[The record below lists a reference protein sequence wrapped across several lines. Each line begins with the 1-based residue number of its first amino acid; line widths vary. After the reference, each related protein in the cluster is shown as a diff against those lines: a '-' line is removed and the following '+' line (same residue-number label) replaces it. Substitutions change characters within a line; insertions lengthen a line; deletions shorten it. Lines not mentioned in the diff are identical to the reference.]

1 MYLGLNNPTTSAF
14 EYLTVDCTQ
23 AVNVSFTMDIST
35 LACGTV
41 FTVYLVSML
50 QSTSP
55 TDTSVYQL
63 ADGSFY
69 VSDTAGTVDGTTV
82 PSLVATLQNVK
93 ATTSPVTNPDPQWGV
108 GYRDAQSSVC
118 GGSIELD
125 ILECTSSGAATT
137 THGILNATTSPPQY
151 DTGGSWQDVWG
162 SSGYTDT
169 STGATVFTCAYNANA
184 TKPPYGPGDSFQIN
198 TLLPIDVSCSINGT
212 NPASLTMVTTLTQGS
227 NSVTLAPQNIQG
239 FSSSTAV
246 SMLQSMNVVVA
257 LWVTANTSPTTTA
270 SSQTS
275 WWLDGTCPS
284 NSSDIRSYAQ
294 CTASSDTANVLNYV
308 DVPSH
313 NQFYSSYASPAAYA
327 VNYADVA
334 LSQQYGPIFG
344 QLTNFTVSLP
354 TIPSG
359 ASDGL
364 YWTMDALYRGIST
377 PSGVANWHGAYGNAY
392 GVATSTGGTFA
403 QYSANAVSPSLWQSN
418 VISLISST
426 QTTQFAELSGF
437 GQTDSTLLDAQKNDP
452 PIYSTPLSAYN
463 TLFDGSCTVGTNQT
477 SEAISKNTTT
487 AAS

>member
-1 MYLGLNNPTTSAF
+1 MC
-14 EYLTVDCTQ
+14 ED
-23 AVNVSFTMDIST
+23 
-35 LACGTV
+35 GT
-41 FTVYLVSML
+41 Y
-50 QSTSP
+50 
-55 TDTSVYQL
+55 
-63 ADGSFY
+63 Y
-69 VSDTAGTVDGTTV
+69 VSDTTGTVDGV
-82 PSLVATLQNVK
+82 NIPSLVATLQNVK

-169 STGATVFTCAYNANA
+169 STGSTVFTCSYNANA
-184 TKPPYGPGDSFQIN
+184 TNPPYGPGASFQIN
-198 TLLPIDVSCSINGT
+198 TLLPIDVSCSINGE

-257 LWVTANTSPTTTA
+257 LWVTANTSTTTTA

-275 WWLDGTCPS
+275 WWLDGINPS
-284 NSSDIRSYAQ
+284 SSSDIRSYAQ
-294 CTASSDTANVLNYV
+294 CTTTSDTSNVLNNV
-308 DVPSH
+308 SVPCQ

-327 VNYADVA
+327 VNYASTS
-334 LSQQYGPIFG
+334 LSEQYGPIFG
-344 QLTNFTVSLP
+344 QLTNFTVGLP
-354 TIPSG
+354 TVPSG
-359 ASDGL
+359 ASNGL

-377 PSGVANWHGAYGNAY
+377 PTGVSNWHGAYGNAY
-392 GVATSTGGTFA
+392 GVATSTGGSFA
-403 QYSANAVSPSLWQSN
+403 EYSANALSPSLWQSN
-418 VISLISST
+418 VIALISST

-437 GQTDSTLLDAQKNDP
+437 GQTDSTLLAAQTNYP
-452 PIYSTPLSAYN
+452 AVYATPLSPYN
-463 TLFDGSCTVGTNQT
+463 TLLDGSCTVVANQT
-477 SEAISKNTTT
+477 SEAITKNTT
-487 AAS
+487 SPSS